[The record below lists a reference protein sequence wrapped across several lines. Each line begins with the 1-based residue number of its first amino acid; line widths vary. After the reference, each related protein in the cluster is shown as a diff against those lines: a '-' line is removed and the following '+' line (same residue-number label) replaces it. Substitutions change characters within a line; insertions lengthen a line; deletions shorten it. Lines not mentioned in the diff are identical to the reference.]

1 MDKII
6 IKDLKVIGIIGIY
19 DQERITP
26 QEMLINITMDTDT
39 RKAAE
44 SDDIGL
50 CVDYE
55 KVALKVKALAESARR
70 LTVEALAEDI
80 ARICL
85 AMPGVQR
92 VVIRLEKT
100 QAISFTSSVG
110 IEIER
115 ENNNWIG

>member
-6 IKDLKVIGIIGIY
+6 IRDLKAIGIIGIY

-26 QEMLINITMDTDT
+26 QEMRINISLDVDT

-44 SDDIGL
+44 ADDITL
-50 CVDYE
+50 CLDYE
-55 KVALKVKALAESARR
+55 KVALKVKAHAESARR

-85 AMPGVQR
+85 GMPEVKK
-92 VVIRLEKT
+92 VYLRLEKT
-100 QAISFTSSVG
+100 QAIAFASSVG

-115 ENNNWIG
+115 GNN

>member
-6 IKDLKVIGIIGIY
+6 IKDLKGTGIIGIY
-19 DQERITP
+19 DQERLTP
-26 QEMLINITMDTDT
+26 QELLINISMETDT
-39 RKAAE
+39 RKAALA
-44 SDDIGL
+44 DDISL

-55 KVALKVKALAESARR
+55 KVALKVKAHAETARR

-85 AMPGVQR
+85 EINGVKR
-92 VVIRLEKT
+92 VTVRLEKT
-100 QAISFTSSVG
+100 QAIEFTNSVG

-115 ENNNWIG
+115 EIK

>member
-6 IKDLKVIGIIGIY
+6 IRDLKAIGIIGIY
-19 DQERITP
+19 DQERVIP
-26 QEMLINITMDTDT
+26 QEMLINISLCTDT

-44 SDDIGL
+44 ADDIAL

-55 KVALKVKALAESARR
+55 KVALKIKATAETARR

-85 AMPGVQR
+85 EVPGVKM
-92 VVIRLEKT
+92 VTVRLEKT
-100 QAISFTSSVG
+100 QAITFTRSVG
-110 IEIER
+110 VEIER
-115 ENNNWIG
+115 ANN